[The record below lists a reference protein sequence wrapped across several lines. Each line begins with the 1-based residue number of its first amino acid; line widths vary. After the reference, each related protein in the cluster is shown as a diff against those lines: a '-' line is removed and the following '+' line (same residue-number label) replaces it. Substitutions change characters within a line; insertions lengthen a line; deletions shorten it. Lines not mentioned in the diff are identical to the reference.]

1 MNIEATWLLVQ
12 IFLIGWL
19 TMKKTFC
26 NYSKIYQLLILFA
39 LGSLAASIQAKD
51 LTMSQQAL
59 QQKQLAG
66 QTDLLLL
73 DVRSAAE
80 FKAGHVPGAV
90 NIPHHEI
97 DTIYQLLQGADD
109 KDVVVYCR
117 SGRRAGL
124 VLEAMKAKGL
134 EGLYHL
140 EGDMN
145 GWSTA
150 GLPIEK

>member
-1 MNIEATWLLVQ
+1 
-12 IFLIGWL
+12 
-19 TMKKTFC
+19 MKKTLC
-26 NYSKIYQLLILFA
+26 RYSKIYQLLILFA
-39 LGSLAASIQAKD
+39 LSSLATSTQAND
-51 LTMSQQAL
+51 LTISQQVL
-59 QQKQLAG
+59 QQKQLVE
-66 QTDLLLL
+66 QKNLLVL
-73 DVRSAAE
+73 DVRSAEE

-134 EGLYHL
+134 EGVYHL

-145 GWSTA
+145 GWSAA